1 MKNRPLLSVCLM
13 VLCIIAS
20 MVVWGRERFIKEL
33 RPSPIERY
41 AAEGDSI
48 TICGK
53 VYRQEQKENCRMIY
67 LKENSIYSN
76 SKKFQESKIIIY
88 TNSSQKLHI
97 GNQIK
102 VCGKVSFYEEARNPG
117 NFDQKFYY
125 QKQGIHGKVRSDDI
139 QITDYKR
146 NKLKDRL
153 EKFRMNWQ
161 KMLCLFKENG
171 MGYRELAVKIKNGY
185 SSLKRD
191 PVFKCLDIIWNQKL
205 KTAEISVV
213 NDAGFKAIIIGST
226 QNLTTSRGYMYLFYT
241 NDSKVLFPSVKEI
254 IRRLKIVASGE
265 RLTDQDAEYFDWE
278 EYGSLEMQRIYF
290 SEIIKREAKTT

>member
-1 MKNRPLLSVCLM
+1 
-13 VLCIIAS
+13 
-20 MVVWGRERFIKEL
+20 
-33 RPSPIERY
+33 
-41 AAEGDSI
+41 
-48 TICGK
+48 
-53 VYRQEQKENCRMIY
+53 
-67 LKENSIYSN
+67 
-76 SKKFQESKIIIY
+76 
-88 TNSSQKLHI
+88 
-97 GNQIK
+97 
-102 VCGKVSFYEEARNPG
+102 
-117 NFDQKFYY
+117 
-125 QKQGIHGKVRSDDI
+125 
-139 QITDYKR
+139 
-146 NKLKDRL
+146 
-153 EKFRMNWQ
+153 
-161 KMLCLFKENG
+161 

-185 SSLKRD
+185 SSLKRE

-278 EYGSLEMQRIYF
+278 EYGSLEMQRIHF

>member
-1 MKNRPLLSVCLM
+1 
-13 VLCIIAS
+13 
-20 MVVWGRERFIKEL
+20 
-33 RPSPIERY
+33 
-41 AAEGDSI
+41 
-48 TICGK
+48 
-53 VYRQEQKENCRMIY
+53 
-67 LKENSIYSN
+67 
-76 SKKFQESKIIIY
+76 
-88 TNSSQKLHI
+88 
-97 GNQIK
+97 
-102 VCGKVSFYEEARNPG
+102 
-117 NFDQKFYY
+117 
-125 QKQGIHGKVRSDDI
+125 
-139 QITDYKR
+139 
-146 NKLKDRL
+146 
-153 EKFRMNWQ
+153 
-161 KMLCLFKENG
+161 

-185 SSLKRD
+185 SSLKRE

-226 QNLTTSRGYMYLFYT
+226 QNLTTSSGYMYLFYT

>member
-1 MKNRPLLSVCLM
+1 
-13 VLCIIAS
+13 
-20 MVVWGRERFIKEL
+20 
-33 RPSPIERY
+33 
-41 AAEGDSI
+41 
-48 TICGK
+48 
-53 VYRQEQKENCRMIY
+53 
-67 LKENSIYSN
+67 
-76 SKKFQESKIIIY
+76 
-88 TNSSQKLHI
+88 
-97 GNQIK
+97 
-102 VCGKVSFYEEARNPG
+102 
-117 NFDQKFYY
+117 
-125 QKQGIHGKVRSDDI
+125 
-139 QITDYKR
+139 
-146 NKLKDRL
+146 
-153 EKFRMNWQ
+153 
-161 KMLCLFKENG
+161 

-185 SSLKRD
+185 SSLKRE

-213 NDAGFKAIIIGST
+213 NDAGFRAILIGRT

>member
-1 MKNRPLLSVCLM
+1 
-13 VLCIIAS
+13 
-20 MVVWGRERFIKEL
+20 
-33 RPSPIERY
+33 
-41 AAEGDSI
+41 
-48 TICGK
+48 
-53 VYRQEQKENCRMIY
+53 
-67 LKENSIYSN
+67 
-76 SKKFQESKIIIY
+76 
-88 TNSSQKLHI
+88 
-97 GNQIK
+97 
-102 VCGKVSFYEEARNPG
+102 
-117 NFDQKFYY
+117 
-125 QKQGIHGKVRSDDI
+125 
-139 QITDYKR
+139 
-146 NKLKDRL
+146 
-153 EKFRMNWQ
+153 
-161 KMLCLFKENG
+161 

-185 SSLKRD
+185 SSLKRE

-290 SEIIKREAKTT
+290 SEIIKREKTT

>member
-1 MKNRPLLSVCLM
+1 
-13 VLCIIAS
+13 
-20 MVVWGRERFIKEL
+20 
-33 RPSPIERY
+33 
-41 AAEGDSI
+41 
-48 TICGK
+48 
-53 VYRQEQKENCRMIY
+53 
-67 LKENSIYSN
+67 
-76 SKKFQESKIIIY
+76 
-88 TNSSQKLHI
+88 
-97 GNQIK
+97 
-102 VCGKVSFYEEARNPG
+102 
-117 NFDQKFYY
+117 
-125 QKQGIHGKVRSDDI
+125 
-139 QITDYKR
+139 
-146 NKLKDRL
+146 
-153 EKFRMNWQ
+153 
-161 KMLCLFKENG
+161 

-185 SSLKRD
+185 SSLKRE

-290 SEIIKREAKTT
+290 LKLLKGRQKRLRL

>member
-1 MKNRPLLSVCLM
+1 
-13 VLCIIAS
+13 
-20 MVVWGRERFIKEL
+20 
-33 RPSPIERY
+33 
-41 AAEGDSI
+41 
-48 TICGK
+48 
-53 VYRQEQKENCRMIY
+53 
-67 LKENSIYSN
+67 
-76 SKKFQESKIIIY
+76 
-88 TNSSQKLHI
+88 
-97 GNQIK
+97 
-102 VCGKVSFYEEARNPG
+102 
-117 NFDQKFYY
+117 
-125 QKQGIHGKVRSDDI
+125 
-139 QITDYKR
+139 
-146 NKLKDRL
+146 
-153 EKFRMNWQ
+153 
-161 KMLCLFKENG
+161 

-185 SSLKRD
+185 SSLKRE

-213 NDAGFKAIIIGST
+213 NDAEFKAIIIGST

>member
-1 MKNRPLLSVCLM
+1 
-13 VLCIIAS
+13 
-20 MVVWGRERFIKEL
+20 
-33 RPSPIERY
+33 
-41 AAEGDSI
+41 
-48 TICGK
+48 
-53 VYRQEQKENCRMIY
+53 
-67 LKENSIYSN
+67 
-76 SKKFQESKIIIY
+76 
-88 TNSSQKLHI
+88 
-97 GNQIK
+97 
-102 VCGKVSFYEEARNPG
+102 
-117 NFDQKFYY
+117 
-125 QKQGIHGKVRSDDI
+125 
-139 QITDYKR
+139 
-146 NKLKDRL
+146 
-153 EKFRMNWQ
+153 
-161 KMLCLFKENG
+161 

-185 SSLKRD
+185 SSLKRE

-205 KTAEISVV
+205 KAAEISVV

>member
-1 MKNRPLLSVCLM
+1 
-13 VLCIIAS
+13 
-20 MVVWGRERFIKEL
+20 
-33 RPSPIERY
+33 
-41 AAEGDSI
+41 
-48 TICGK
+48 
-53 VYRQEQKENCRMIY
+53 
-67 LKENSIYSN
+67 
-76 SKKFQESKIIIY
+76 
-88 TNSSQKLHI
+88 
-97 GNQIK
+97 
-102 VCGKVSFYEEARNPG
+102 
-117 NFDQKFYY
+117 
-125 QKQGIHGKVRSDDI
+125 
-139 QITDYKR
+139 
-146 NKLKDRL
+146 
-153 EKFRMNWQ
+153 
-161 KMLCLFKENG
+161 

-185 SSLKRD
+185 SSLKRE

-265 RLTDQDAEYFDWE
+265 KLTDQDAEYFDWE

>member
-1 MKNRPLLSVCLM
+1 M
-13 VLCIIAS
+13 IIL
-20 MVVWGRERFIKEL
+20 W
-33 RPSPIERY
+33 
-41 AAEGDSI
+41 
-48 TICGK
+48 
-53 VYRQEQKENCRMIY
+53 
-67 LKENSIYSN
+67 NS
-76 SKKFQESKIIIY
+76 Q
-88 TNSSQKLHI
+88 
-97 GNQIK
+97 
-102 VCGKVSFYEEARNPG
+102 
-117 NFDQKFYY
+117 
-125 QKQGIHGKVRSDDI
+125 
-139 QITDYKR
+139 
-146 NKLKDRL
+146 
-153 EKFRMNWQ
+153 
-161 KMLCLFKENG
+161 CLFKANG
-171 MGYRELAVKIKNGY
+171 IGYRELAVKIKNGY
-185 SSLKRD
+185 SSLKRE

>member
-1 MKNRPLLSVCLM
+1 
-13 VLCIIAS
+13 
-20 MVVWGRERFIKEL
+20 
-33 RPSPIERY
+33 
-41 AAEGDSI
+41 
-48 TICGK
+48 
-53 VYRQEQKENCRMIY
+53 
-67 LKENSIYSN
+67 
-76 SKKFQESKIIIY
+76 
-88 TNSSQKLHI
+88 
-97 GNQIK
+97 
-102 VCGKVSFYEEARNPG
+102 
-117 NFDQKFYY
+117 
-125 QKQGIHGKVRSDDI
+125 
-139 QITDYKR
+139 
-146 NKLKDRL
+146 
-153 EKFRMNWQ
+153 
-161 KMLCLFKENG
+161 

-290 SEIIKREAKTT
+290 SEIIKREAKTTQAVKCF

>member
-1 MKNRPLLSVCLM
+1 
-13 VLCIIAS
+13 
-20 MVVWGRERFIKEL
+20 
-33 RPSPIERY
+33 
-41 AAEGDSI
+41 
-48 TICGK
+48 
-53 VYRQEQKENCRMIY
+53 
-67 LKENSIYSN
+67 
-76 SKKFQESKIIIY
+76 
-88 TNSSQKLHI
+88 
-97 GNQIK
+97 
-102 VCGKVSFYEEARNPG
+102 
-117 NFDQKFYY
+117 
-125 QKQGIHGKVRSDDI
+125 
-139 QITDYKR
+139 
-146 NKLKDRL
+146 
-153 EKFRMNWQ
+153 
-161 KMLCLFKENG
+161 

-185 SSLKRD
+185 SSLKRE

-278 EYGSLEMQRIYF
+278 EYGSLEMQIIYF

>member
-1 MKNRPLLSVCLM
+1 MIRVLS
-13 VLCIIAS
+13 
-20 MVVWGRERFIKEL
+20 
-33 RPSPIERY
+33 
-41 AAEGDSI
+41 
-48 TICGK
+48 
-53 VYRQEQKENCRMIY
+53 
-67 LKENSIYSN
+67 
-76 SKKFQESKIIIY
+76 
-88 TNSSQKLHI
+88 
-97 GNQIK
+97 
-102 VCGKVSFYEEARNPG
+102 
-117 NFDQKFYY
+117 
-125 QKQGIHGKVRSDDI
+125 
-139 QITDYKR
+139 
-146 NKLKDRL
+146 
-153 EKFRMNWQ
+153 
-161 KMLCLFKENG
+161 

-185 SSLKRD
+185 SSLKRE

-213 NDAGFKAIIIGST
+213 NDAEFKVIIIGST

>member
-1 MKNRPLLSVCLM
+1 
-13 VLCIIAS
+13 
-20 MVVWGRERFIKEL
+20 
-33 RPSPIERY
+33 
-41 AAEGDSI
+41 
-48 TICGK
+48 
-53 VYRQEQKENCRMIY
+53 
-67 LKENSIYSN
+67 
-76 SKKFQESKIIIY
+76 
-88 TNSSQKLHI
+88 
-97 GNQIK
+97 
-102 VCGKVSFYEEARNPG
+102 
-117 NFDQKFYY
+117 
-125 QKQGIHGKVRSDDI
+125 
-139 QITDYKR
+139 
-146 NKLKDRL
+146 
-153 EKFRMNWQ
+153 
-161 KMLCLFKENG
+161 

>member
-1 MKNRPLLSVCLM
+1 
-13 VLCIIAS
+13 
-20 MVVWGRERFIKEL
+20 
-33 RPSPIERY
+33 
-41 AAEGDSI
+41 
-48 TICGK
+48 
-53 VYRQEQKENCRMIY
+53 
-67 LKENSIYSN
+67 
-76 SKKFQESKIIIY
+76 
-88 TNSSQKLHI
+88 
-97 GNQIK
+97 
-102 VCGKVSFYEEARNPG
+102 
-117 NFDQKFYY
+117 
-125 QKQGIHGKVRSDDI
+125 
-139 QITDYKR
+139 
-146 NKLKDRL
+146 
-153 EKFRMNWQ
+153 
-161 KMLCLFKENG
+161 

-185 SSLKRD
+185 SSLKRE

-213 NDAGFKAIIIGST
+213 NDAEYKVIIIGST

>member
-1 MKNRPLLSVCLM
+1 
-13 VLCIIAS
+13 
-20 MVVWGRERFIKEL
+20 
-33 RPSPIERY
+33 
-41 AAEGDSI
+41 
-48 TICGK
+48 
-53 VYRQEQKENCRMIY
+53 
-67 LKENSIYSN
+67 
-76 SKKFQESKIIIY
+76 
-88 TNSSQKLHI
+88 
-97 GNQIK
+97 
-102 VCGKVSFYEEARNPG
+102 
-117 NFDQKFYY
+117 
-125 QKQGIHGKVRSDDI
+125 
-139 QITDYKR
+139 
-146 NKLKDRL
+146 
-153 EKFRMNWQ
+153 
-161 KMLCLFKENG
+161 

-290 SEIIKREAKTT
+290 SEIIKREANTT

>member
-1 MKNRPLLSVCLM
+1 
-13 VLCIIAS
+13 
-20 MVVWGRERFIKEL
+20 
-33 RPSPIERY
+33 
-41 AAEGDSI
+41 
-48 TICGK
+48 
-53 VYRQEQKENCRMIY
+53 
-67 LKENSIYSN
+67 
-76 SKKFQESKIIIY
+76 
-88 TNSSQKLHI
+88 
-97 GNQIK
+97 
-102 VCGKVSFYEEARNPG
+102 
-117 NFDQKFYY
+117 
-125 QKQGIHGKVRSDDI
+125 
-139 QITDYKR
+139 
-146 NKLKDRL
+146 
-153 EKFRMNWQ
+153 
-161 KMLCLFKENG
+161 

-185 SSLKRD
+185 ISLKRE